1 MKISKTELEGKKVT
15 TIPSE
20 LDKFIAAY
28 KEQMTLQSQY
38 VMVATDQ
45 VIEAIS
51 GQPKVNKL
59 WVNRDKEGMIASVD
73 VEHV

>member
-1 MKISKTELEGKKVT
+1 MVKISKAKLEGKKAT

-38 VMVATDQ
+38 VMLRTI
-45 VIEAIS
+45 IED
-51 GQPKVNKL
+51 N
-59 WVNRDKEGMIASVD
+59 
-73 VEHV
+73 